1 MATEEGSPRR
11 RFLAAALGLTASGC
25 TAWREGL
32 FNPCPAEPL
41 PRRLAEH
48 ELVRTAWEGIDA
60 AAFRDC
66 HVHLAGVGDSRAA
79 VWINP
84 DMRTLAKPFE
94 YAHAALFLDGACV
107 PADSRRIDESYVA
120 RLVALVDAFPAGA
133 KAMLIALD
141 AAYDDGGRLLAARTV
156 MLVSNGYAR
165 DVAARRPDRFDW
177 IASVH
182 PYRRDAVE
190 MVEDAATKGARAV
203 KWIPSLMNIDPA
215 SPRCDAFYAA
225 LARLD
230 LPLITHGGYQ
240 HPIQGS
246 QDELNAPSRMRRAL
260 DQGVRVII
268 AHCAT
273 EGASADS
280 ARSARATPNFTQFG
294 ALMDDSRY
302 RGRIFGDI
310 SAITGYR
317 DPEVLREILLRTDWH
332 ARLVYGSDYPLPGIL
347 PMMSVE
353 ALAEQG
359 FIESAKVPTLVELR
373 RYNALLFD
381 FVLKRHLRAAGYGFA
396 PAVFQA
402 RHIFA
407 PPAPRPAAQ

>member
-1 MATEEGSPRR
+1 MATGPSRPRR
-11 RFLAAALGLTASGC
+11 RFLATALGLAASGC

-32 FNPCPAEPL
+32 FNPCATEPL

-48 ELVRTAWEGIDA
+48 ELVRAAWKGVDP

-66 HVHLAGVGDSRAA
+66 HVHLAGVGDSEGV
-79 VWINP
+79 VWLNP
-84 DMRTLAKPFE
+84 DMRTLAKPFAL
-94 YAHAALFLDGACV
+94 AHAAFFLDGACV
-107 PADSRRIDESYVA
+107 PADSKHVDESYVA
-120 RLVALVDAFPAGA
+120 RLVALLDAFPAGA
-133 KAMLIALD
+133 RAMLFALD
-141 AAYDDGGRLLAARTV
+141 AAYDDGGRFLAARTV
-156 MLVSNGYAR
+156 MLVSNAYAR
-165 DVAARRPDRFDW
+165 DVAARRPDRFEW

-190 MVEDAATKGARAV
+190 VVEAAAAQGARAV

-215 SPRCDAFYAA
+215 SPRCDEFYGT

-230 LPLITHGGYQ
+230 LPLLTHSGYE

-246 QDELNAPSRMRRAL
+246 QNEMNAPSRLRRAL
-260 DQGVRVII
+260 DHGVRVIV

-273 EGASADS
+273 EGASRDPT
-280 ARSARATPNFTQFG
+280 RGDRETLNFTQF
-294 ALMDDSRY
+294 AQLMDDPRY
-302 RGRIFGDI
+302 EGRVFGDI

-317 DPEVLREILLRTDWH
+317 DPKVLREILVRTDWH
-332 ARLVYGSDYPLPGIL
+332 PRLLYGSDYPLPGIL

-353 ALAEQG
+353 ALAAQG
-359 FIESAKVPTLVELR
+359 FLASAKVPILIELR

-381 FVLKRHLRAAGYGFA
+381 FVLKRHLRADGRGFA

-402 RHIFA
+402 RRYFA
-407 PPAPRPAAQ
+407 PRRPHPR